1 MAMRLNTLFKAL
13 APVAAIALAGG
24 ISGCHGKVSINGS
37 EGVPLS
43 ELDLSGKAPDQ
54 LVLAGPDE
62 VRVTRGDKLA
72 ITVDGDS
79 EAAGHVRFTLKDGAL
94 GILRESGLKWRDGD
108 KTVVVNVTMPDP
120 RQITLAGSGRIATPG
135 LAKDAE
141 VTVAGSGSVD
151 AGSMQADRLKLTI
164 AGSGDFRGAG
174 TARDLNLTIAGS
186 GSAHAEALRVDNAK
200 VTVAGS
206 GNAAFAS
213 DGNVKADILG
223 SGEVRV
229 RGRATCKV
237 SSMGSGKLVC
247 EAGDAPPA
255 SPPPAPPT
263 PPSAPTT

>member
-1 MAMRLNTLFKAL
+1 MRLNSFFKAL
-13 APVAAIALAGG
+13 APVVAIALAGG
-24 ISGCHGKVSINGS
+24 LSACDGKVQINGS
-37 EGVPLS
+37 EGVPLAD
-43 ELDLSGKAPDQ
+43 LDLSGKVPDQ

-72 ITVDGDS
+72 ITVDGDG
-79 EAAGHVRFTLKDGAL
+79 EAAGHLRFTLKDGAL
-94 GILRESGLKWRDGD
+94 GILRDKGFKWNDGD

-120 RQITLAGSGRIATPG
+120 REVTLAGSGKIAAPG
-135 LAKDAE
+135 LAKEAE

-151 AGSMQADRLKLTI
+151 GGSLQADKLKLTI
-164 AGSGDFRGAG
+164 AGSGDFRAAG

-186 GSAHAEALRVDNAK
+186 GSAHAETLKVDSAK

-206 GNAAFAS
+206 GNAAFSS
-213 DGNVKADILG
+213 DGTVNADIFG

-247 EAGDAPPA
+247 EGTTEPAAPNGPV
-255 SPPPAPPT
+255 PPAPSTT
-263 PPSAPTT
+263 PSPN